1 MKYKILFVISLI
13 INILHSQNVEFVAKV
28 SKEELGA
35 NERLRI
41 EFTMNKNGD
50 NFTPPNFK
58 DFTVVMGPSQ
68 SVSESWINGKRS
80 FSKTYGYILQ
90 PNAKGKFTIGQAS
103 IEIEGKTYKT
113 SPIQITVT
121 EAVSNPS
128 IDKTSDN
135 IAKEGL
141 FLVAEVSKMNPYLN
155 EAISVVY
162 RLYVSGQVAL
172 DDLRAVDTPKFPNFW
187 SQEIKLQNYE
197 IENCNYQGK
206 PFRCIVVKKMVLYP
220 QKTGA
225 ITLEPLTMD
234 AIVSVPSNQRDFF
247 GRPMMEQ
254 VARRVTA
261 GTKTLNIKE
270 LPQEGKPADFS
281 GAVGE
286 FSMNVTT
293 SKSELNANES
303 LQAKIEISGSGNF
316 KLFELPKLNF
326 PSTLEVY
333 SPEQKEDV
341 TTSLSGMK
349 GRIETLYTIVPQY
362 GGKYPINGISF
373 SYFNP
378 KTEKYVTLTSEEKWV
393 NVVQGNVIN
402 SPANTENIKQPV
414 NSPENQFRFIQQNA
428 DLQPI
433 NKGVFF
439 GSVRYYL
446 LLFLPLLLIPIALIF
461 RKLQIKK
468 ENDIE
473 GNKTKKANKLTQKYL
488 GEAKQKVNENQAFY
502 EALERAFH
510 NYLKAKL
517 KIETSEMS
525 KDKISS
531 LLAEKQVDSVSIE
544 RFINLLKNCEM
555 ARYSPQQSKAHLEE
569 EYQNASQ
576 ILSILDRQIKK

>member
-90 PNAKGKFTIGQAS
+90 PTAKGKFTIGQAS

-362 GGKYPINGISF
+362 KGKYPINGISF

-378 KTEKYVTLTSEEKWV
+378 KTEKYETLTSEEHWI
-393 NVVQGNVIN
+393 NVIQGNVADT
-402 SPANTENIKQPV
+402 SANTENTKQV
-414 NSPENQFRFIQQNA
+414 VKSAENQFRFIQQNA